1 MNNPTCHKIQEALV
15 EYADGEL
22 SSADARLV
30 VEHLTRCASCREQL
44 QCLRRSLELA
54 QQVWRESPVERIPLV
69 APASRPYQSVA
80 MLATCAA
87 ILLLVT
93 GLLIKGRLIQVDSG
107 PEPSHA
113 QVAPAT
119 ASSPVDVAAET
130 SELPPDSGDDGEE
143 VIQWIARQ
151 ERIARLRAA
160 AEILGSE
167 PELAD
172 YKRRADQYLITVYG
186 HQPANGDNSQ

>member
-1 MNNPTCHKIQEALV
+1 MNNPTCHKIQAALA

-30 VEHLTRCASCREQL
+30 AEHLTRCASCREQL

-69 APASRPYQSVA
+69 TPVRAYPSIA

-87 ILLLVT
+87 ILLLVA
-93 GLLIKGRLIQVDSG
+93 GLLIKGRLFQVDFG

-113 QVAPAT
+113 QVAPVS
-119 ASSPVDVAAET
+119 ASSPIIVAAET
-130 SELPPDSGDDGEE
+130 SELPPDDGEE
-143 VIQWIARQ
+143 VMQWIARQ

-160 AEILGSE
+160 ADILGSE